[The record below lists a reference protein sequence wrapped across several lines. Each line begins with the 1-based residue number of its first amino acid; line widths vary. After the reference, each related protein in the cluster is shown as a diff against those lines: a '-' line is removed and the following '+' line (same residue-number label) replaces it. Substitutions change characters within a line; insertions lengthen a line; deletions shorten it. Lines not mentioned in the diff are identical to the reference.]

1 LSKSSTY
8 GILGTSDVPREVI
21 VASLSD
27 SGNAQYI
34 IPWYGTKKIS
44 PALEHVYDWMIDNK
58 ANYRVVESTEGRP
71 LPNAIKKLATE
82 IIQADAVDIEIML
95 CLTKHEDS
103 AALIMWDEENP
114 QRSLFLASTAI
125 SMGIQSLE
133 LTNGLVPI
141 VVEDSD
147 LIVSSNNN
155 DDTSKMQIITKSNAE
170 AHIDTLLDL
179 DTRSFDRET
188 LEVMPAVSVKRMAA
202 NAGFD
207 VKTKEEAINALTGGV
222 VKEPNSKFDV
232 GTVLLMFNDGT
243 ELGFSMNRELLK
255 QIMDVVLEHQSNL

>member
-1 LSKSSTY
+1 MSKSSTY

-44 PALEHVYDWMIDNK
+44 PALEYVYDWLIDNEI
-58 ANYRVVESTEGRP
+58 NYQVVESTEGRP

-82 IIQADAVDIEIML
+82 VTQADAVDIEIMM
-95 CLTKHEDS
+95 CLKKHEDS

-141 VVEDSD
+141 IVEDSD
-147 LIVSSNNN
+147 LIVSSNN
-155 DDTSKMQIITKSNAE
+155 DDTSKMQIVAKSNAE

-179 DTRSFDRET
+179 DTSSFDRET

-222 VKEPNSKFDV
+222 AEEPKSKFDV

-243 ELGFSMNRELLK
+243 ELGFSMNKDLLK
-255 QIMDVVLEHQSNL
+255 KIMDVVLEHQSNL